1 MWSESLTIYDSVQDI
16 ADRLDAESEEGME
29 RLTIR
34 SDICCEPEN
43 NIVYSNPND
52 PEGMYNILD
61 LAECLYNGGEAEAGI
76 LLDISN
82 RLAAYEDTGL
92 TPKQIQEQQRYIKAL
107 EKQVEVEGQQAIIEA
122 QQQEIEWLADETIKL
137 MKENAQNSM
146 RAESLTA
153 EKDELI
159 KVLKQ
164 ARKALYAARVD
175 VLTKETDELAR
186 EALAEIDKVMGGK
199 EDA

>member
-1 MWSESLTIYDSVQDI
+1 MLDRAELESALKCKGDCYECKMPIPD
-16 ADRLDAESEEGME
+16 EEF
-29 RLTIR
+29 
-34 SDICCEPEN
+34 SCEH
-43 NIVYSNPND
+43 
-52 PEGMYNILD
+52 L
-61 LAECLYNGGEAEAGI
+61 LAQ
-76 LLDISN
+76 
-82 RLAAYEDTGL
+82 T
-92 TPKQIQEQQRYIKAL
+92 
-107 EKQVEVEGQQAIIEA
+107 AIA
-122 QQQEIEWLADETIKL
+122 QQQEIEQLADETIKL
-137 MKENAQNSM
+137 MRENAQNSM

-199 EDA
+199 EW

>member
-1 MWSESLTIYDSVQDI
+1 MF
-16 ADRLDAESEEGME
+16 E

-34 SDICCEPEN
+34 TDICVEPEN
-43 NIVYSNPND
+43 NIVYNNPND

-92 TPKQIQEQQRYIKAL
+92 TPEEVHQLKAKYEAL
-107 EKQVEVEGQQAIIEA
+107 ESDKNVIESSHINAEMNLEA
-122 QQQEIEWLADETIKL
+122 QQQEIDRLADETIKL
-137 MKENAQNSM
+137 MKENAKNSNK
-146 RAESLTA
+146 
-153 EKDELI
+153 KDELV

-164 ARKALYAARVD
+164 AREAIKAAWSDGSANAAMD
-175 VLTKETDELAR
+175 KAS
-186 EALAEIDKVMGGK
+186 EALAAIDKAIGGK
-199 EDA
+199 EDEP